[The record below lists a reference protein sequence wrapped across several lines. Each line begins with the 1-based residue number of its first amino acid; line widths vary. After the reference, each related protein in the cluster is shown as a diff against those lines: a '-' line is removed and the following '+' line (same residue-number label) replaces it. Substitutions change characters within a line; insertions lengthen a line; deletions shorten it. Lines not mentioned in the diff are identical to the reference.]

1 MKLSTRSRYAL
12 RVMLDIARHGGETSP
27 VSLAAVAHRTVLS
40 HGYLEQLAT
49 ALRRARLL
57 RGVAGR
63 TGGYV
68 LRRSPTEIRV
78 GDVVRASIGEV
89 CLVECV
95 KSPSLC
101 ARAPRCETRALYC
114 LLNSRIEEVLE
125 SLTLADLMD
134 PRWLALNG
142 NIAAEDVAASPDEP
156 DPCTAAHGPRPG
168 RPSKRKKSPR
178 SGAMRVVERSPAG

>member
-12 RVMLDIARHGGETSP
+12 RVMLDIARHGGESAP

-49 ALRRARLL
+49 ALRQARLL

-68 LRRSPTEIRV
+68 LRKAPSEIRV

-114 LLNSRIEEVLE
+114 LLNSRIEELLE
-125 SLTLADLMD
+125 SLTLSDLLD
-134 PRWLALNG
+134 PEWLAQNG
-142 NIAAEDVAASPDEP
+142 TITGEDLAAAPDGP

-168 RPSKRKKSPR
+168 RPRKPKGRAGPR
-178 SGAMRVVERSPAG
+178 RVAERSHAG